1 MTAPSAFF
9 VRAARWDDV
18 AALPALEQS
27 AGELFRTLPDLAHI
41 ADGENHSEERY
52 RAFVASGWSRVA
64 VDEHGELCG
73 FLCAEPF
80 GPELHLW
87 EVGVRLDRQGRGI
100 GRRLLGLTIE
110 AARHRHLASIT
121 LTTFHG
127 VAWNAPFYE
136 RIGFRRLAPENAGAR
151 LRGLLDREA
160 ESGLPRDQRCAMR
173 LTLNPVEAGNRGRR
187 RHPSTPAS
195 PG

>member
-9 VRAARWDDV
+9 VRAARWDDI

-27 AGELFRTLPDLAHI
+27 AGELFRTIPELAHI
-41 ADGENHSEERY
+41 ADGDNHSEERY
-52 RAFVASGWSRVA
+52 RALVAHGWSRVA
-64 VDEHGELCG
+64 VDEDGELCG

-80 GPELHLW
+80 GAELHLW

-100 GRRLLGLTIE
+100 GRRMLDLTIE
-110 AARHRHLASIT
+110 TARHRHLASIT
-121 LTTFHG
+121 LTTFG
-127 VAWNAPFYE
+127 SVAWNAPFYE
-136 RIGFRRLAPENAGAR
+136 RIGFRLLASENAGAR

-173 LTLNPVEAGNRGRR
+173 LTLNPNGGGNRGRR
-187 RHPSTPAS
+187 
-195 PG
+195 